1 MEEFAI
7 LLTCYNRK
15 DQTLECLKSLKKN
28 TLFFK
33 IFLVDDGST
42 DGTAKAVSAC
52 YPDVNIITGNGQLY
66 WNRGM
71 HLAWETASKNDFD
84 FYIWINDDIILNGDA
99 FKVILEDYKKV
110 KKESIIVGV
119 FESPEK
125 KITYGGY
132 IKGST
137 KKILYPN
144 GKPQKCDYFNGNF
157 VLIPGSVFKKVGN
170 LDPIFPHAQG
180 DFDYGLRAKKQ
191 GIQSYITSS
200 VIGVCERHD
209 KYPKWCDPR
218 VKFSDRYS
226 AFYGPLGGR
235 PKPTFIFEKR
245 HYGFSTAL
253 FHFFTIYLRLFFPS
267 YWIKIKKSKI

>member
-84 FYIWINDDIILNGDA
+84 FYIWINDIFNVL
-99 FKVILEDYKKV
+99 YKKTDFTN
-110 KKESIIVGV
+110 KW
-119 FESPEK
+119 
-125 KITYGGY
+125 
-132 IKGST
+132 T
-137 KKILYPN
+137 KYRS
-144 GKPQKCDYFNGNF
+144 CY
-157 VLIPGSVFKKVGN
+157 
-170 LDPIFPHAQG
+170 
-180 DFDYGLRAKKQ
+180 
-191 GIQSYITSS
+191 
-200 VIGVCERHD
+200 
-209 KYPKWCDPR
+209 
-218 VKFSDRYS
+218 
-226 AFYGPLGGR
+226 
-235 PKPTFIFEKR
+235 
-245 HYGFSTAL
+245 
-253 FHFFTIYLRLFFPS
+253 
-267 YWIKIKKSKI
+267 

>member
-157 VLIPGSVFKKVGN
+157 VLIPGCVFKKVGN

-180 DFDYGLRAKKQ
+180 DFDYG
-191 GIQSYITSS
+191 
-200 VIGVCERHD
+200 
-209 KYPKWCDPR
+209 
-218 VKFSDRYS
+218 
-226 AFYGPLGGR
+226 
-235 PKPTFIFEKR
+235 
-245 HYGFSTAL
+245 
-253 FHFFTIYLRLFFPS
+253 
-267 YWIKIKKSKI
+267 SKG